1 MANNRNLV
9 TRFFSLS
16 SPPFVS
22 FRCHGRKLQGRRLN
36 VADESPPTPLSFFS
50 FYILDEI
57 PVSRESFF
65 ENNPRKNISKF
76 IVLSLREITA
86 YAKSAYQ
93 LPRRYA
99 DIR

>member
-16 SPPFVS
+16 SPPVS

-36 VADESPPTPLSFFS
+36 VADESSPTPLSFFS

-86 YAKSAYQ
+86 KSAYQ